1 MKKIVLILL
10 CFCFLLVGCESEQKL
25 EAAHISEI
33 TGARSTSYAIK
44 VTLDDDKR
52 IDDKYVE
59 LQIKCSDE
67 GQVVSIGQE
76 LKDSYNI
83 YFPKKDFWYNLT
95 YLTSVTNGVKTEEG
109 YMKFEE
115 FGNKVFNLK
124 TDSDTT
130 LTFRVV
136 VGDKKENEQTGD
148 EILVLSEPIS
158 KEVTVKMK
166 KFNE

>member
-1 MKKIVLILL
+1 
-10 CFCFLLVGCESEQKL
+10 
-25 EAAHISEI
+25 
-33 TGARSTSYAIK
+33 
-44 VTLDDDKR
+44 
-52 IDDKYVE
+52 
-59 LQIKCSDE
+59 
-67 GQVVSIGQE
+67 
-76 LKDSYNI
+76 
-83 YFPKKDFWYNLT
+83 
-95 YLTSVTNGVKTEEG
+95 
-109 YMKFEE
+109 MKFEE